1 MPAETAEARTRVSV
15 SPGKTQT
22 CAERDGTTYC
32 AFPEW
37 APRTGDWARVV
48 ERVRSL
54 AGGAAQ
60 DRPLVVRQRVEA
72 RYGLSGDSS
81 LPAATR
87 PDEVTVGTSWGGNR
101 VPEFSVAVAG
111 VLVTGK
117 EETVS
122 TMCDGRMVTV
132 MWLALAGR
140 PDPLSDLRRV
150 RVDDSLSGSAVVVS
164 QTEPLNMNAAQTE
177 LVREL
182 LRQDREE
189 VATRV
194 RAHWAELTAPK
205 VTADRAARLLGLDAP
220 DEEDACL

>member
-1 MPAETAEARTRVSV
+1 
-15 SPGKTQT
+15 
-22 CAERDGTTYC
+22 
-32 AFPEW
+32 
-37 APRTGDWARVV
+37 
-48 ERVRSL
+48 
-54 AGGAAQ
+54 
-60 DRPLVVRQRVEA
+60 
-72 RYGLSGDSS
+72 
-81 LPAATR
+81 
-87 PDEVTVGTSWGGNR
+87 
-101 VPEFSVAVAG
+101 
-111 VLVTGK
+111 
-117 EETVS
+117 
-122 TMCDGRMVTV
+122 MVTV